1 MSRQSPIDALIGKA
15 CGLPD
20 DYAPPETIVIHCT
33 GCGRSTKVPVDKS
46 DPPGTVTANILCP
59 ECVAGDFDLPQYF
72 DAEGNELDAAFDQHP
87 ILGDRDV

>member
-1 MSRQSPIDALIGKA
+1 VSRQSPIDALIDKA

-20 DYAPPETIVIHCT
+20 DYTPPEMIEIHCT
-33 GCGRSTKVPVDKS
+33 GCERSTKVPVDKS

-59 ECVAGDFDLPQYF
+59 ECVVGDFDLPQYF

-87 ILGDRDV
+87 TLGDRDV